1 MSSVE
6 DGEAADCHAA
16 GLRLRVRAIWPPKAC
31 AGKWVCG
38 LLKQGQGSWDALM
51 GILIGVAVAATAFV
65 WRVCFGVWVLAYGGS
80 AADERLS
87 E

>member
-1 MSSVE
+1 
-6 DGEAADCHAA
+6 
-16 GLRLRVRAIWPPKAC
+16 
-31 AGKWVCG
+31 
-38 LLKQGQGSWDALM
+38 M